1 MMIDIKTP
9 NNAVLFA
16 MQSRGEGVLLKFD
29 QVTLQFAVTLSELGA
44 VKLESNYWL
53 TRGAA
58 VALQKRSDSYAL
70 HQWLSQ
76 NDYVWQVGSHTL
88 HDVSGVIYGVLNVSP
103 ESFYNGELVSKKV
116 DTMVSRAGEML
127 TLGADVI
134 EIGGQTT
141 KPGYVE
147 LTATEEINRISP
159 VIKGIKQRFPEAI
172 VAVDTYKYEV
182 MVMAVALG
190 VNIIND
196 VNGFL
201 DDERKGPFLAN
212 KQVGLLTMWNPRTQ
226 AVTHLQQEM
235 HDWFAENL
243 TALTAY
249 GIDRER
255 IALDPGVGYA
265 KNSNGH
271 QDLAMMN
278 TIAHLQDFRRPIMTA
293 VANKGWAKFL
303 LDLPKNKRADVSL
316 IAANEMFRR
325 GARILR
331 VHDVQSAKQMVQVV
345 QAISGSF
352 LTS

>member
-9 NNAVLFA
+9 TNAVLFA
-16 MQSRGEGVLLKFD
+16 MQSRGEGVLLQFD
-29 QVTLQFAVTLSELGA
+29 QVTHQLGVILSELSA
-44 VKLESNYWL
+44 IRVESNYWV

-58 VALQKRSDSYAL
+58 ITLQTLSNSHALQK
-70 HQWLSQ
+70 WLSQ

-88 HDVSGVIYGVLNVSP
+88 YDASGVIYGVLNVSP
-103 ESFYNGELVSKKV
+103 ESFYNGEFVSTKV

-134 EIGGQTT
+134 EVGGQTT

-147 LTATEEINRISP
+147 LTTTEEISRISP

-172 VAVDTYKYEV
+172 IAVDTYKYEV

-190 VNIIND
+190 VDIIND
-196 VNGFL
+196 VNGFV
-201 DDERKGPFLAN
+201 DDERKGPFLA
-212 KQVGLLTMWNPRTQ
+212 KKKVGLLTMWNPRKQ
-226 AVTHLQQEM
+226 AVTHCQQEM

-243 TALTAY
+243 TILTAY
-249 GIDRER
+249 GIDRRR

-265 KNSNGH
+265 KNSNVH

-352 LTS
+352 